1 MDLSLSLIFGM
12 LNANRLLLSC
22 CPKGTIPTEVGMLGD
37 VDFMYLNE
45 NKFTGSIS
53 EELAGL
59 LDADDLFL
67 FGNQLTGKCALYIT
81 SLAEIGRS

>member
-1 MDLSLSLIFGM
+1 
-12 LNANRLLLSC
+12 
-22 CPKGTIPTEVGMLGD
+22 MLGD

>member
-1 MDLSLSLIFGM
+1 
-12 LNANRLLLSC
+12 
-22 CPKGTIPTEVGMLGD
+22 MLGD

-67 FGNQLTGKCALYIT
+67 FGNQLTGKCLSYPWMTLLGARIDSHFVLYLLRCAKEQFLQVLEDLLI
-81 SLAEIGRS
+81 L